1 MKSFKQFLFSH
12 LSEDANID
20 TEPDSDLDATVAA
33 RFAGRRNWR
42 IDRQYMELEDAAAA
56 TRAANSDDNISKM
69 YDREFDLEHETRTT
83 TSKKID
89 TETELRDALGDAKA
103 AGERLIVPTPKMRP
117 VWFREREVDPSK
129 ITTDNDR
136 MVVDNLVKHNVDHIN
151 TIIPGKHWMN
161 RDPLMTGQGYEDSF
175 TTPNATGILNR
186 KNVSDED
193 IGIGIGMVADKR
205 PGSAERFTRM
215 LDKWEVEK
223 PVNAVSH
230 DIAVVHDRDSPGTY
244 DQTYND
250 MEDAR
255 IDAEKKLQKE
265 SFYKE
270 YIRSLLLEK
279 YSRI

>member
-12 LSEDANID
+12 LSEDTNND
-20 TEPDSDLDATVAA
+20 TEPDPDSNFLKPVLDAIDAA
-33 RFAGRRNWR
+33 RIAARER
-42 IDRQYMELEDAAAA
+42 IAAEFEDA
-56 TRAANSDDNISKM
+56 AANSDDNISKM

-89 TETELRDALGDAKA
+89 TETELRDAHARAEA
-103 AGERLIVPTPKMRP
+103 AGEPMIVPKATMRP
-117 VWFREREVDPSK
+117 AWFREREADPSK

-136 MVVDNLVKHNVDHIN
+136 MVVDNLVKHNVDRIN
-151 TIIPGKHWMN
+151 TIIPGKNWMD
-161 RDPLMTGQGYEDSF
+161 RDPLLTSQGYEDSF

-215 LDKWEVEK
+215 LDKWEVKK

-244 DQTYND
+244 DEIYNEMEDVD
-250 MEDAR
+250 MEDVR
-255 IDAEKKLQKE
+255 IKNEKKVQKE

-270 YIRSLLLEK
+270 YIRQRLNEV
-279 YSRI
+279 I

>member
-12 LSEDANID
+12 LSEDTNID
-20 TEPDSDLDATVAA
+20 TEPDLDAIA
-33 RFAGRRNWR
+33 AGREVKIKAIMDGGYTRK
-42 IDRQYMELEDAAAA
+42 EAAAA
-56 TRAANSDDNISKM
+56 VNSDDNISKM

-89 TETELRDALGDAKA
+89 TETELRDSHARAKA
-103 AGERLIVPTPKMRP
+103 AGEQMLVPNPNLRP
-117 VWFREREVDPSK
+117 EWFREREANPSK

-136 MVVDNLVKHNVDHIN
+136 MVVDTLAKHNVDRMN
-151 TIIPGKHWMN
+151 TIIPGEVWRN
-161 RDPLMTGQGYEDSF
+161 PPFIPDPLSTRQGYEDSF

-250 MEDAR
+250 MEDVR
-255 IDAEKKLQKE
+255 IKNEKKVQKE

-270 YIRSLLLEK
+270 YIRQRLNEVF
-279 YSRI
+279 